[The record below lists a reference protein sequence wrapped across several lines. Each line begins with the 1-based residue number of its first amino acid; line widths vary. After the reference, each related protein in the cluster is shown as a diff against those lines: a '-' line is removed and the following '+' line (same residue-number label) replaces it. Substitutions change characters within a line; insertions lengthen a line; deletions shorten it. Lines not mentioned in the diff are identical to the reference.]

1 MSTGLVRKTA
11 LGLGALY
18 AALGVLG
25 FVAAE
30 MVGPFGASPLVSGVY
45 LVAGLIAVWAS
56 RVGDETR
63 SAMTAL
69 ALVFG
74 ALFVAGLVA
83 PQVVAAAPAT
93 ILLHAVTALI
103 AAYLAFGERL
113 LGSGSARA

>member
-1 MSTGLVRKTA
+1 MSTAFVRKTA
-11 LGLGALY
+11 LGLGVLY
-18 AALGVLG
+18 AAIGVLG
-25 FVAAE
+25 LVAGE

-56 RVGDETR
+56 RAGDETR

-74 ALFVAGLVA
+74 ALVVAGFVA
-83 PQVVAAAPAT
+83 PQLIAAAPAT
-93 ILLHAVTALI
+93 ILLHAATALI

-113 LGSGSARA
+113 LGGARA